1 MVTYLLKK
9 SYQLKT
15 NQEIKF
21 NDLWGDKGVFTTMW
35 IFGKPAKILFFKK
48 HIKNLIKS
56 EQTSESFFIYDNYNG
71 QKDKYLDK
79 LFQKSYSLRIFDMQY
94 IARHSNSHTPTKL
107 INNVEYLIILQED
120 LQINRM
126 KIYEEFKDNLKIEF
140 TLFCKFLDEYT
151 DNNHALI
158 IHLKSQSDILQD
170 KLFWYNISDNNN
182 SFKMCSEEAWNYNN
196 EHLIKENNNIMYQ
209 NKILFDRNF
218 LF

>member
-1 MVTYLLKK
+1 MVYIDNSSLILIIGMNNSNKYYIIKDLLYNHKTIPIGVVISKDKSNKYDYIPQIFIHEEYNKK
-9 SYQLKT
+9 
-15 NQEIKF
+15 I
-21 NDLWGDKGVFTTMW
+21 
-35 IFGKPAKILFFKK
+35 
-48 HIKNLIKS
+48 IKNLIKS

-158 IHLKSQSDILQD
+158 IHL
-170 KLFWYNISDNNN
+170 LFY
-182 SFKMCSEEAWNYNN
+182 
-196 EHLIKENNNIMYQ
+196 L
-209 NKILFDRNF
+209 
-218 LF
+218 